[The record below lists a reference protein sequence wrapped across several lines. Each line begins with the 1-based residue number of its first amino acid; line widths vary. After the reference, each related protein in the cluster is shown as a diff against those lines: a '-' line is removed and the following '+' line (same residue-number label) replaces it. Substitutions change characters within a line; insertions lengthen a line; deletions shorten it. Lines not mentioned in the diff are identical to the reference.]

1 VADTSPMPP
10 PASRQALI
18 RRLQAD
24 AVPVGR
30 LWPPVVRLGLW
41 LVLVAAVGGSL
52 GLSGLRP
59 DLAKQLRDPA
69 FLLDIVLLALAGVAA
84 ALLALRD
91 AVPGREASR
100 CAALA
105 PLGLALAAAGL
116 WGRLPLQGEVAVRHF
131 IATGLPC
138 AARTLVLAALP
149 WCTLLIAVRRGAPL
163 DPANAGVLI
172 GGAALVMASLL
183 MRLACPLDERLHL
196 LVWHG
201 LPVVGGTLL
210 SAGAGLAWLRHWRGG
225 LQVSVATREEW
236 PADS

>member
-1 VADTSPMPP
+1 MADTISMPP
-10 PASRQALI
+10 SAGTRALI

-41 LVLVAAVGGSL
+41 LVLVAAVGGTL
-52 GLSGLRP
+52 GLSGFRP
-59 DLAKQLRDPA
+59 DLGTQLRDPA
-69 FLLDIVLLALAGVAA
+69 FLFDIVLLTLAGVAA
-84 ALLALRD
+84 ALIALRD
-91 AVPGREASR
+91 AVPGRGASR
-100 CAALA
+100 FAALV

-138 AARTLVLAALP
+138 ATRTFVLAALP

-163 DPANAGVLI
+163 DPATAGVLI

-225 LQVSVATREEW
+225 RPVSVATRGEW

>member
-1 VADTSPMPP
+1 MADTISMPP
-10 PASRQALI
+10 SARTRALI

-41 LVLVAAVGGSL
+41 LVLVAAVGGTL
-52 GLSGLRP
+52 GLSGFRP
-59 DLAKQLRDPA
+59 DLGTQLRDPA
-69 FLLDIVLLALAGVAA
+69 FLFDILLLTLAGVAA
-84 ALLALRD
+84 ALIALRD
-91 AVPGREASR
+91 AVPGRGASR
-100 CAALA
+100 FAALV

-138 AARTLVLAALP
+138 ATRTFVLAALP

-163 DPANAGVLI
+163 EPANAGVLI

-183 MRLACPLDERLHL
+183 MRLACPMDERLHL

-210 SAGAGLAWLRHWRGG
+210 SAGASLAWLGHWRGG
-225 LQVSVATREEW
+225 RQVSVATRGEW

>member
-1 VADTSPMPP
+1 VADTTPILPS
-10 PASRQALI
+10 AGTRALI

-24 AVPVGR
+24 AVPVGC
-30 LWPPVVRLGLW
+30 LWPPVVRVGLW
-41 LVLVAAVGGSL
+41 LLLVAAVGGTL
-52 GLSGLRP
+52 GLSGFRP
-59 DLAKQLRDPA
+59 DLGKQLRDPA

-84 ALLALRD
+84 ALIALRD
-91 AVPGREASR
+91 AVPGRETSR
-100 CAALA
+100 FATLI

-116 WGRLPLQGEVAVRHF
+116 WDRLPLQGEVAVRHF

-138 AARTLVLAALP
+138 AARTFVLAALP

-163 DPANAGVLI
+163 DPATAGVLI

-183 MRLACPLDERLHL
+183 MRLACPMDERLHL

-225 LQVSVATREEW
+225 RKVSVAARGEF

>member
-1 VADTSPMPP
+1 VADTISMPP
-10 PASRQALI
+10 SARTRALI

-41 LVLVAAVGGSL
+41 LVLVAAVGGTL
-52 GLSGLRP
+52 GLSGFRP
-59 DLAKQLRDPA
+59 DLGTQLRDPA
-69 FLLDIVLLALAGVAA
+69 FLFDIVLLTLAGVAA
-84 ALLALRD
+84 ALIALRD
-91 AVPGREASR
+91 AVPGRGASR
-100 CAALA
+100 FAALV

-138 AARTLVLAALP
+138 ATRTFVLAALP

-163 DPANAGVLI
+163 EPANAGVLI

-210 SAGAGLAWLRHWRGG
+210 SAGASLAWLGHWRGG
-225 LQVSVATREEW
+225 RQVSVATRGEW

>member
-1 VADTSPMPP
+1 MADTNPMPP
-10 PASRQALI
+10 SAGTRALI

-41 LVLVAAVGGSL
+41 LVLVAAVGGTL
-52 GLSGLRP
+52 GLSGFRP
-59 DLAKQLRDPA
+59 DLGTQLRDPA
-69 FLLDIVLLALAGVAA
+69 FLFDIVLLTLAGVAA
-84 ALLALRD
+84 ALIALRD
-91 AVPGREASR
+91 AVPGRGASR
-100 CAALA
+100 FAALV

-138 AARTLVLAALP
+138 ATRTFVLAALP

-163 DPANAGVLI
+163 EPANAGVLI

-210 SAGAGLAWLRHWRGG
+210 SAGASLAWLGHWRGG
-225 LQVSVATREEW
+225 RQVSVATRGEW

>member
-1 VADTSPMPP
+1 MADTNPMLPS
-10 PASRQALI
+10 AGTRALI

-41 LVLVAAVGGSL
+41 LVLVAAVGGTL
-52 GLSGLRP
+52 GLSGFRP
-59 DLAKQLRDPA
+59 DLGTQLRDPA
-69 FLLDIVLLALAGVAA
+69 FLFDIVLLTLAGVAA
-84 ALLALRD
+84 ALIALRD
-91 AVPGREASR
+91 AVPGRGASR
-100 CAALA
+100 FAALV

-138 AARTLVLAALP
+138 ATRTFVLAALP

-163 DPANAGVLI
+163 EPANAGVLI

-210 SAGAGLAWLRHWRGG
+210 SAGASLAWLGHWRGG
-225 LQVSVATREEW
+225 RQVSVATRGEW